1 MKKNFLIIIF
11 SIALFSCSN
20 SDDDNNQTENY
31 FNPPSWIIGTW
42 IQEGSSLGNGYIFTT
57 NDFLLKN
64 QLGGNTSFKEAI
76 ETTKST
82 GGNASAT
89 EVISSTIY
97 NVSITIG
104 AQTYIYNFQK
114 VSDTKIE
121 WINDPMGNLVDTY
134 YNKQ

>member
-1 MKKNFLIIIF
+1 MKKNFLIVIF
-11 SIALFSCSN
+11 SFTLFSCSN
-20 SDDDNNQTENY
+20 SDDDNNQTANY

-64 QLGGNTSFKEAI
+64 EIAGNTSFKEAI

-89 EVISSTIY
+89 EEISSTMY
-97 NVSITIG
+97 NVSIIIG

-121 WINDPMGNLVDTY
+121 WINDPLGDLVDTY

>member
-42 IQEGSSLGNGYIFTT
+42 IQEGSSLGNGYIFIT

-97 NVSITIG
+97 NVSIIIG